1 MGWGVIMAKRATR
14 GGEKKKVCLSPLETL
29 DLRLSSG
36 FIPRWVFLIPTSH
49 SSQENKPWRLSSLR
63 SALQSVY
70 ALTVGAAQL
79 GPPSHSTTGPLIGGI
94 V

>member
-1 MGWGVIMAKRATR
+1 MAKRATR
-14 GGEKKKVCLSPLETL
+14 GGEKKKKVCLSPLETL

-49 SSQENKPWRLSSLR
+49 SSQENKPWRLRSLH
-63 SALQSVY
+63 SAPHIVY
-70 ALTVGAAQL
+70 ALT
-79 GPPSHSTTGPLIGGI
+79 PTTSTTTRIPSAGLLIGGI